1 MHGWD
6 FGEDAVKIRSQWML
20 RLLGK
25 LIAFSC
31 RVLFLTVRKELI
43 VIHPGTS
50 PYEDCKDE
58 KFLYCIWHDNILG
71 PSFCGRSVKMAALT
85 SLHGDGAFVAT
96 MLECVGITPIRG
108 SSSRGGA
115 AAVRTMMEAA
125 RDMDVTITTDGP
137 RGPRRQVKEGIVY
150 LASQTGRPIV
160 PVAISASRAWHVRGR
175 WTDLLVPKPFSK
187 VWLLAGDLIFVPSG
201 LSRNEMKDYRDEVQ
215 VAMDKLNVHVHE
227 LAGGSSSRFAIT
239 SKAVAPSFGPS
250 RRVA

>member
-1 MHGWD
+1 
-6 FGEDAVKIRSQWML
+6 ML
-20 RLLGK
+20 RLLARM
-25 LIAFSC
+25 IAFSC
-31 RVLFLTVRKELI
+31 RVLFLTVRREMI

-50 PYEDCKDE
+50 PYEDSKDE

-85 SLHGDGAFVAT
+85 SLHGDGAIVAT
-96 MLECVGITPIRG
+96 LLECVGITPIRG

-115 AAVRTMMEAA
+115 AAVRGMMQAA
-125 RDMDVTITTDGP
+125 RDMDITIATDGP

-187 VWLLAGDLIFVPSG
+187 VWLLAGALIFVPSG
-201 LSRNEMKDYRDEVQ
+201 LSRDEMTAYRDKVQ
-215 VAMDKLNVHVHE
+215 QGMDDLNVKVHK
-227 LAGGSSSRFAIT
+227 LAGGSSSLYEIT
-239 SKAVAPSFGPS
+239 SEAVPSTGAS
-250 RRVA
+250 RRAA